1 MEKSKPVLVAGSTGF
16 LGTEICRL
24 LTTQNKKV
32 KALVR
37 NTSDPSK
44 LEMLSR
50 LGVETVPGDL
60 KDTASLRKALEGVG
74 SVISTASSTI
84 SHQAGDSI
92 ETVDRQGQLDLVNAA
107 MEAGVKQFVFI
118 SFPESAEQFPLQ
130 DAKREVEK
138 AIQDSGMPYTILRP
152 GFFMEVWL
160 GPHLGFDAQNGK
172 ATIYGQGT
180 GKISWISI
188 RDVAA
193 FAVAALDHPQ
203 ARNRIIHLGGPEALS
218 PLEVVRLFEQE
229 TGKQFEVQH
238 VPEEALRAQME
249 GPADPLQ
256 RSFTALMLTYAAGSA
271 IPMEETARDFGI
283 HLTSIRDFCHAM
295 AGKEKEPAS
304 AAL

>member
-1 MEKSKPVLVAGSTGF
+1 MEQSKPVLVAGSTGF

-24 LTTQNKKV
+24 LIAQNKKV

-107 MEAGVKQFVFI
+107 KEAGVKQFVFI

-138 AIQDSGMPYTILRP
+138 AIQDSGVPYTILRP
-152 GFFMEVWL
+152 SFFMEVWL
-160 GPHLGFDAQNGK
+160 GPHLGFDAENGR
-172 ATIYGQGT
+172 ATIYGQGIRQ
-180 GKISWISI
+180 ISWISV

-193 FAVAALDHPQ
+193 FAVAVLDN
-203 ARNRIIHLGGPEALS
+203 AKAENRVIHLGGPEALS

-229 TGKQFEVQH
+229 TGQQFEVQH
-238 VPEEALRAQME
+238 VPEEALRAQMD

-256 RSFTALMLTYAAGSA
+256 RSFTALMLTYAAGGG
-271 IPMEETARDFGI
+271 IPMEETARDFGVQ
-283 HLTSIRDFCHAM
+283 LTSIKDYCHAVT
-295 AGKEKEPAS
+295 GKEKEPAS
-304 AAL
+304 IAL